1 MAAKMAGKQN
11 GGTKWPPNK
20 MADKMAEKTKWWSK
34 ENGGF
39 KGVKESQRRRRK
51 IFRV

>member
-1 MAAKMAGKQN
+1 MAAKMAEK
-11 GGTKWPPNK
+11 TKWPANK